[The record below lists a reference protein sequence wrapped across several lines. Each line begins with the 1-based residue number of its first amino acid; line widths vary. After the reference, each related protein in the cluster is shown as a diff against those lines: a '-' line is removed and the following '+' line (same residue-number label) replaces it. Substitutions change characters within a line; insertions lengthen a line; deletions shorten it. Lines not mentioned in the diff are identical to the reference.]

1 MMICDDLDKN
11 RTNDTIIPK
20 ECQALQTL
28 YIGIYFST
36 LKCRTDSDE
45 KKPTFTPWPTWWQPP
60 FEFMNTAVPCRP
72 PHKISAPSFPFPW
85 KKQNRLCHK
94 LNDLQII
101 ETLQKPGGARLF
113 IKDHLKIEDIPDQPD
128 NINLQSELEQFKR
141 AREEQMAKIKSI
153 QTEHAE
159 KKKKAS

>member
-1 MMICDDLDKN
+1 MKK
-11 RTNDTIIPK
+11 TNFYTMAHLVAAAIRIH
-20 ECQALQTL
+20 EYRC
-28 YIGIYFST
+28 
-36 LKCRTDSDE
+36 
-45 KKPTFTPWPTWWQPP
+45 
-60 FEFMNTAVPCRP
+60 AVPPTTQDICAILS
-72 PHKISAPSFPFPW
+72 ISLEEA
-85 KKQNRLCHK
+85 NRLCQK

-159 KKKKAS
+159 KKKKLHEELDKKLKSISKN